1 MRNNELVLI
10 TVLLSLLKLFSVD
23 SLVTSDLMSHL
34 SSSEMTRVAT
44 CTKSSSDVNQ
54 GERNDAFHPLTTF
67 GVLADIQYAPIPD
80 GFSYGGVP
88 RYYRH
93 SLSTAKH
100 AALHFEKEKVSM
112 LINLGD
118 IIDGKCQE
126 MEHHIEDPAS
136 LQGRLLIE
144 PGHAAVDDVLNALS
158 AYKSGPILHTYGNH
172 ELYNLDREDI
182 AEKLQIP
189 FVKES
194 CDELVGYYSME
205 SPCGI
210 VRFVI
215 LDSYDIALMKRQTSK
230 KAKAM
235 EILSKNNPNYP
246 DQENSPEG
254 LEGLE
259 KRFVAFNGAVDV
271 PQIEWLRST
280 LEEAK
285 VKGEKVI
292 ILSHQPILPGSSSP
306 VCLIWNYDVV
316 LNLLREYKC
325 TVAAAFAGHA
335 HRGGYK
341 RDEESGIHFRVFEA
355 ALESNDPVKT
365 YAFVDVYQDRIAV
378 RGLGDCKSAD
388 YDLDHM
394 QDELHSRM

>member
-1 MRNNELVLI
+1 
-10 TVLLSLLKLFSVD
+10 
-23 SLVTSDLMSHL
+23 
-34 SSSEMTRVAT
+34 
-44 CTKSSSDVNQ
+44 
-54 GERNDAFHPLTTF
+54 
-67 GVLADIQYAPIPD
+67 
-80 GFSYGGVP
+80 
-88 RYYRH
+88 
-93 SLSTAKH
+93 
-100 AALHFEKEKVSM
+100 
-112 LINLGD
+112 
-118 IIDGKCQE
+118 
-126 MEHHIEDPAS
+126 
-136 LQGRLLIE
+136 
-144 PGHAAVDDVLNALS
+144 
-158 AYKSGPILHTYGNH
+158 
-172 ELYNLDREDI
+172 
-182 AEKLQIP
+182 
-189 FVKES
+189 
-194 CDELVGYYSME
+194 
-205 SPCGI
+205 
-210 VRFVI
+210 
-215 LDSYDIALMKRQTSK
+215 MKRQTSK

-341 RDEESGIHFRVFEA
+341 
-355 ALESNDPVKT
+355 
-365 YAFVDVYQDRIAV
+365 
-378 RGLGDCKSAD
+378 
-388 YDLDHM
+388 
-394 QDELHSRM
+394 

>member
-1 MRNNELVLI
+1 MA
-10 TVLLSLLKLFSVD
+10 
-23 SLVTSDLMSHL
+23 DLTSHL
-34 SSSEMTRVAT
+34 SSSEMTRVAPLT
-44 CTKSSSDVNQ
+44 AASSDVSQEGNT
-54 GERNDAFHPLTTF
+54 DASDPLTTF

-100 AALHFEKEKVSM
+100 AASHFEKEKVSM
-112 LINLGD
+112 MINLGD

-126 MEHHIEDPAS
+126 IEQHVEDPAS
-136 LQGRLLIE
+136 LQGRLLTE
-144 PGHAAVDDVLNALS
+144 PGHLAVDHVLDALS
-158 AYKSGPILHTYGNH
+158 AYKSGPIMHTYGNH
-172 ELYNLDREDI
+172 ELYNLDREEI
-182 AEKLQIP
+182 AELLKIP

-194 CDELVGYYSME
+194 CGALVGYYSMK
-205 SPCGI
+205 SPCSTIRFI
-210 VRFVI
+210 V

-230 KAKAM
+230 KTKAM
-235 EILSKNNPNYP
+235 DIMSKNNPNYP

-259 KRFVAFNGAVDV
+259 KRFVGFNGAVDA
-271 PQIEWLRST
+271 PQMEWLRYT
-280 LEEAK
+280 LDEAK
-285 VKGEKVI
+285 RNGEKVI

-341 RDEESGIHFRVFEA
+341 RDEESGIHFRIFEA

-365 YAFVDVYQDRIAV
+365 YAFVDVYNDRIVV
-378 RGLGDCKSAD
+378 RGLGDCKSAE

-394 QDELHSRM
+394 TDCI